1 MVTCVILL
9 KVMKVKRIIVIV
21 DNIIEK
27 INVEKINIATSFLL
41 VAFLW
46 APHGAKECIHVADAC
61 AASGPNFV
69 APMLFTFLA
78 PNWVMDMSLH
88 GWGIQMLFAPPL
100 LALMYL
106 IVRFAKAKYGKLLT
120 IYVVRWGIMYV
131 GVLAYFNF
139 VFWYGPLR
147 EYVFPLFVF
156 TSSVFK

>member
-1 MVTCVILL
+1 MCITFYGVLIYMILL
-9 KVMKVKRIIVIV
+9 QVMKVKRIIVIV
-21 DNIIEK
+21 DKIIEK
-27 INVEKINIATSFLL
+27 INVEKINVATSFLL

-46 APHGAKECIHVADAC
+46 APHGAK
-61 AASGPNFV
+61 
-69 APMLFTFLA
+69 
-78 PNWVMDMSLH
+78 SLR
-88 GWGIQMLFAPPL
+88 GWGMQILFAPPL

-120 IYVVRWGIMYV
+120 IYAVRWTIMYV
-131 GVLAYFNF
+131 GVLTYFNF